1 MVGIKPFLKLGGSYI
16 LFGHGGRL
24 KEIVTFCNFFIAIG
38 VTIRNLD
45 SRKSHKPAMTA
56 TASKPTQAPA
66 APAPAPDEDGLIT
79 LNLGEVLTADELAA
93 FRAKANAAGRSISDH
108 FKAITFGTES
118 AA

>member
-1 MVGIKPFLKLGGSYI
+1 
-16 LFGHGGRL
+16 
-24 KEIVTFCNFFIAIG
+24 
-38 VTIRNLD
+38 
-45 SRKSHKPAMTA
+45 MTA